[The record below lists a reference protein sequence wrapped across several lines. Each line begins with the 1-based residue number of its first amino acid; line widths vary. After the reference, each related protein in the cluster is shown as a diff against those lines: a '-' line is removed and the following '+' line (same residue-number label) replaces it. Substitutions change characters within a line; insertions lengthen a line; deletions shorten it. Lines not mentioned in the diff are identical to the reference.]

1 MLTFLTQEFTIEC
14 TVKDS
19 DGSNIPFSITSTITL
34 DGLYTLVAGKLE
46 YGKDSL
52 RLRYR
57 LESDKAKAGATSI
70 QSNEELHIFIRR
82 MRPLIV
88 PQRLTNGKISTRAL
102 KAIVV
107 HFEDVTAAE
116 ENSKAQLKGKA
127 KKVCGPS
134 ASFLDCN

>member
-1 MLTFLTQEFTIEC
+1 MLSNVYFFTQEFTIQC

-19 DGSNIPFSITSTITL
+19 NGSNVPFSIPSTITL
-34 DGLYTLVAGKLE
+34 NELYTLVASKSVYDKG
-46 YGKDSL
+46 SL

-70 QSNEELHIFIRR
+70 GSNEELDIFTQR

-88 PQRLTNGKISTRAL
+88 PQRLANGKISTRAL

-107 HFEDVTAAE
+107 HFEDAMVAE
-116 ENSKAQLKGKA
+116 ENNKVAQHKGKV
-127 KKVCGPS
+127 KKVYS
-134 ASFLDCN
+134 S